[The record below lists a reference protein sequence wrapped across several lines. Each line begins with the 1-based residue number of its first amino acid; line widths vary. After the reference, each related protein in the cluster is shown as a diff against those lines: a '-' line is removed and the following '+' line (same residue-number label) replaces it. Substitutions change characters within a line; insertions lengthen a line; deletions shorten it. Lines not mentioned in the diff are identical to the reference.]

1 MNKYRSLLLSN
12 SPQAKRILSCFFSF
26 FFSLSFSLP
35 LSPVIRLLSP
45 FLFLFTLCGLELF
58 KVPLRSCLPAHNLT
72 YFVIYITF
80 LKRFSNKFV
89 REYML
94 WLPLFL
100 LPVLRQLHN
109 IFSEWTETETLFKG
123 NPFLTK
129 MLKWKITN

>member
-12 SPQAKRILSCFFSF
+12 SPQTKRILNFFFHF

-58 KVPLRSCLPAHNLT
+58 KVPLRSCPPAHN
-72 YFVIYITF
+72 FVIYITF

-94 WLPLFL
+94 LLPLFL